1 MTSPSIHSGNGSG
14 PGSATTSTGEAHRAD
29 VPGVGPPD
37 LLTLVTH
44 ELREPLGLLDGYL
57 SMLDEGDLTDEQRTA
72 AVTTMRAKVLEMAHL
87 VEVLLTA
94 ARVDGGLLQP
104 RLARFD
110 VRAAVHDAVAAVSA
124 RAMLSGAS
132 IQTALPAAPVVT
144 YADHDHVVRILVNL
158 LANALSYSRSPARIE
173 VEVQPANPMR
183 VAVRDHGNGIAA
195 SEHERVFRRFI
206 RLEEEAMPR
215 TPGFGLGLP
224 LSRELA
230 EASGGTLVL
239 ESSAPCRG
247 SVFVLRLPAAVEATG
262 DDD

>member
-1 MTSPSIHSGNGSG
+1 MTSPSIYSGNGSG
-14 PGSATTSTGEAHRAD
+14 QRGATPAAGQARRAEIPGG
-29 VPGVGPPD
+29 GPPA

-72 AVTTMRAKVLEMAHL
+72 AVATMRAKVLEMAHL

-94 ARVDGGLLQP
+94 ARMDGDGLQP

-110 VRAAVHDAVAAVSA
+110 VRAAVHDAVAAMSA
-124 RAMLSGAS
+124 RAMLTGAS
-132 IQTALPAAPVVT
+132 IQTALPAEPVVAC
-144 YADHDHVVRILVNL
+144 ADRDHVVRILVNL

-173 VEVQPANPMR
+173 VEVQPAAPMR
-183 VAVRDHGNGIAA
+183 VAVRDQGVGIPARDHG
-195 SEHERVFRRFI
+195 RVFMRYT
-206 RLEEEAMPR
+206 RLQEAWPR

-230 EASGGTLVL
+230 EANGGTLVL

-247 SVFVLRLPAAVEATG
+247 SVFVLRLPATEGAAG
-262 DDD
+262 DGD